1 MRSVEYET
9 PVAFD
14 CAQVLVEFMKTRTG
28 SSWLEVRA
36 VRTLRDYFKI
46 AKASKFLG
54 VSQNTLRKWADQ
66 GQIPVYVNK
75 ANGYRLF
82 LQKDLE
88 KFLGDTAKPAKRAR
102 KAR

>member
-1 MRSVEYET
+1 MQSVEYET
-9 PVAFD
+9 PLAFD
-14 CAQVLVEFMKTRTG
+14 CAQVLVEFTKTRTG

-46 AKASKFLG
+46 AEASKFLG

-66 GQIPVYVNK
+66 GQVPVYVNR

-88 KFLGDTAKPAKRAR
+88 KFLGDTAKPPKRAR

>member
-1 MRSVEYET
+1 MRILECES

-14 CAQVLVEFMKTRTG
+14 SAQVLVEFTEIPTR
-28 SSWLEVRA
+28 SSRLEAQSVK
-36 VRTLRDYFKI
+36 TLRDYLKI

-88 KFLGDTAKPAKRAR
+88 KFLGDTAKPAKKPR
-102 KAR
+102 KTR